1 MLYPVIL
8 VVMKTA
14 ISLPDDTFQRVE
26 IKAKKLG
33 MSRSEFF
40 TKAALRYLDELDIE
54 SLTHLIDEVI
64 DAQGQSDDSV
74 TDAVNVGHRLL
85 AGMDEDW

>member
-54 SLTHLIDEVI
+54 SLTHLVDEVI

>member
-1 MLYPVIL
+1 
-8 VVMKTA
+8 MKTA
-14 ISLPDDTFQRVE
+14 ISLPDDTFQRIE
-26 IKAKKLG
+26 LEAKKLG

-54 SLTHLIDEVI
+54 SLTYLIDQVV
-64 DAQGQSDDSV
+64 DTQGQSDSSAV
-74 TDAVNVGHRLL
+74 DAVNAGHRFL

>member
-1 MLYPVIL
+1 
-8 VVMKTA
+8 MKTA

-26 IKAKKLG
+26 VKAKKLG

-40 TKAALRYLDELDIE
+40 TKAALRYLDELDVE
-54 SLTHLIDEVI
+54 SLTQLIDKVI

-85 AGMDEDW
+85 AKMDEDW

>member
-1 MLYPVIL
+1 
-8 VVMKTA
+8 MKTA

-40 TKAALRYLDELDIE
+40 TKAALRYLDELDVE
-54 SLTHLIDEVI
+54 SLTYLIDEVI

-74 TDAVNVGHRLL
+74 TDAVEVGHRLL
-85 AGMDEDW
+85 AKMDEDW

>member
-1 MLYPVIL
+1 
-8 VVMKTA
+8 MKTA

-26 IKAKKLG
+26 VKAKKLG

-40 TKAALRYLDELDIE
+40 TKAALRYLDELDLE

-85 AGMDEDW
+85 AGMDDDW

>member
-74 TDAVNVGHRLL
+74 TDAVNVGHRFL